1 MYVAFGMYTR
11 KITTVGNCLALTI
24 PAEVATRFGL
34 RKADEVF
41 VRETPE
47 GFAVSVFDPD
57 FKDAMEAAEAV
68 NKQYR
73 NALRELAR
81 H

>member
-1 MYVAFGMYTR
+1 MYVFSGMYTR

-24 PAEVATRFGL
+24 PREIATRLGL
-34 RKADEVF
+34 HKADEVF
-41 VRETPE
+41 VHETSD
-47 GFAVSVFDPD
+47 GFVVRVFDPD
-57 FKDAMEAAEAV
+57 FKEAMEAAEAV

-73 NALRELAR
+73 NALRELAS